1 MIVSIEEIIAFP
13 VKKENAIIKNQEM
26 NIIEEEALQAVNV
39 ALNIIVITKKNTLNT
54 EKILMITKEV
64 AVKKANKMI
73 IVKKVWDL
81 ICNYIRIVLKK
92 LRKVK
97 D

>member
-1 MIVSIEEIIAFP
+1 
-13 VKKENAIIKNQEM
+13 M

>member
-1 MIVSIEEIIAFP
+1 
-13 VKKENAIIKNQEM
+13 M

-39 ALNIIVITKKNTLNT
+39 ALNIIVIKKKNTLNT
-54 EKILMITKEV
+54 ERILIITREV
-64 AVKKANKMI
+64 AVKKANKMM

-81 ICNYIRIVLKK
+81 ICNYIRIVLRKF
-92 LRKVK
+92 RKVK

>member
-1 MIVSIEEIIAFP
+1 VIVSIEEIIAFP

>member
-64 AVKKANKMI
+64 AVKKGNKMM

-92 LRKVK
+92 FRKVK

>member
-1 MIVSIEEIIAFP
+1 

-54 EKILMITKEV
+54 EKILIITKEV
-64 AVKKANKMI
+64 AVKKANKMM

>member
-39 ALNIIVITKKNTLNT
+39 ALNIIVIKKKNTLNT
-54 EKILMITKEV
+54 ERILIITREV
-64 AVKKANKMI
+64 AVKKANKMM

-81 ICNYIRIVLKK
+81 ICNYIRIVLRKF
-92 LRKVK
+92 RKVK